1 MQKKLFSHIMTAAIP
16 TTLATI
22 LPVTLSLASPMTVQA
37 ASGND
42 FRPEIVCPS
51 GTEIQVEY
59 LRHSMFKDR
68 EIDNYTIH
76 CFRKFHQ
83 KGALSWHKGWTLTRA
98 TGYTTEDGIRRDSNA
113 WGTGPALM
121 VRWERPWRGKAT
133 VSLDGSGSAL
143 VYNRNF
149 PAQGRPFGFYWRL
162 LPQIHYHA
170 DRHNTISLGYT
181 LMHASNGLRTRN
193 PGHNG
198 IGFVLGWRQDL

>member
-98 TGYTTEDGIRRDSNA
+98 TGYTTEDGIRRASHA
-113 WGTGPALM
+113 RGPGPPPGGGAGGGAGGGGGGAPARGGAVPGAPPARGPAAPNPP
-121 VRWERPWRGKAT
+121 VRARR
-133 VSLDGSGSAL
+133 
-143 VYNRNF
+143 
-149 PAQGRPFGFYWRL
+149 
-162 LPQIHYHA
+162 
-170 DRHNTISLGYT
+170 
-181 LMHASNGLRTRN
+181 
-193 PGHNG
+193 
-198 IGFVLGWRQDL
+198 